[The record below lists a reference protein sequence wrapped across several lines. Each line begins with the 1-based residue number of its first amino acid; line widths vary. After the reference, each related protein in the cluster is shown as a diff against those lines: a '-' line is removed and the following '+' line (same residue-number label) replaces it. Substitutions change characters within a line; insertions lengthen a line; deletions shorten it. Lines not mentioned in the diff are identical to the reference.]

1 MRRRALLRSAAGL
14 AAAGSLAGCF
24 MERPPTELRLIPATP
39 DLLAD
44 RFVTPRDEFQSN
56 RARLVAD
63 LLDDGIA
70 VGTESGDPALPDG
83 QYVRDDGRYYA
94 VATTFLDDV
103 RTTGYDLF
111 VRRPPEDRD
120 TDERPAETLAFE
132 DLPETDREA
141 FLAADPT
148 ELDPGVGIS
157 LFRSPTAFDPESSTV
172 AEVDGRV
179 AVTYEGT
186 TYVVV
191 YGGRETRDDR
201 RYRYDLERV
210 GDSRAALVDHLAS
223 RYLFDL
229 GDADLSPDERDV
241 VESALVDD
249 AESDGYTE
257 EDPLS
262 EPYRAVLDLIADHD
276 TPGRTHTDGGEW
288 VCAYDGTRYLAS
300 IEWARDLSPDRD
312 DYRTAT
318 PTGEPP
324 SGPGTTPPTDEPTDA
339 QPTTSGGQATGRP
352 ATGTTDTG
360 GTTGTS
366 GTTGTGG

>member
-1 MRRRALLRSAAGL
+1 MRRRALLQSAAGL
-14 AAAGSLAGCF
+14 AAAGALAGCF
-24 MERPPTELRLIPATP
+24 MDRPQTELRLLPADP
-39 DLLAD
+39 DLLTE
-44 RFVTPRDEFQSN
+44 RFVAPSDEFQSN
-56 RARLVAD
+56 RRRLLAD
-63 LLDDGIA
+63 LLDEGTA
-70 VGTESGDPALPDG
+70 VGTESGDPALADG

-120 TDERPAETLAFE
+120 TEERPAETVAFD

-141 FLAADPT
+141 FLAADPA

-172 AEVDGRV
+172 ADVDGRV

-186 TYVVV
+186 TYVFV

-210 GDSRAALVDHLAS
+210 GDSRAALVEHLAS
-223 RYLFDL
+223 RYLFELD
-229 GDADLSPDERDV
+229 DAALSADERDV
-241 VESALVDD
+241 VESAVVDD

-257 EDPLS
+257 DEPIS
-262 EPYRAVLDLIADHD
+262 EPYRAVLELIADHD

-300 IEWARDLSPDRD
+300 IEWARELLPDRD

-318 PTGEPP
+318 TTAEPP
-324 SGPGTTPPTDEPTDA
+324 GGPETTPPTDEPTDA
-339 QPTTSGGQATGRP
+339 PPTTPGNGTTGRP
-352 ATGTTDTG
+352 ANGTTGTG

>member
-1 MRRRALLRSAAGL
+1 MRRRALLRTAAGL
-14 AAAGSLAGCF
+14 AAAGALAGCF
-24 MERPPTELRLIPATP
+24 MDRPQTELRLIPATP

-44 RFVTPRDEFQSN
+44 RFVAPSDEFQSN

-63 LLDDGIA
+63 LLDEGTA
-70 VGTESGDPALPDG
+70 VGTESGDPALADG

-94 VATTFLDDV
+94 VATTFVDDV
-103 RTTGYDLF
+103 RTTGYDIF

-120 TDERPAETLAFE
+120 TDDPPAETVAFD
-132 DLPETDREA
+132 DLPATDREA
-141 FLAADPT
+141 FLAAEPA

-172 AEVDGRV
+172 ADVDGRV
-179 AVTYEGT
+179 AVTYEGA

-210 GDSRAALVDHLAS
+210 GDSRAALVAHLAS

-229 GDADLSPDERDV
+229 DDAGLSADERDV
-241 VESALVDD
+241 VESAVVDD

-257 EDPLS
+257 EDPIS

-276 TPGRTHTDGGEW
+276 TPERTQADGGEW
-288 VCAYDGTRYLAS
+288 VCAYGGTRYLAS
-300 IEWARDLSPDRD
+300 IEWARELPERD
-312 DYRTAT
+312 DYRTPAAT
-318 PTGEPP
+318 DEPPGDSGTGTEQSGEEPTEPPTTSTATTTGEP
-324 SGPGTTPPTDEPTDA
+324 
-339 QPTTSGGQATGRP
+339 
-352 ATGTTDTG
+352 
-360 GTTGTS
+360 TTGTA
-366 GTTGTGG
+366 GTGG